1 MADKLRERLSK
12 LSGLPCILIVAAAGL
27 LLILWPTQSSS
38 AVEEGGQPEEVRIA
52 ALLSAM
58 DGVGEARVLLSENGA
73 VVVCPG
79 ADDAS
84 VCLRV
89 TQAVKCYTG
98 LGADDVRIFKT
109 KSMGG

>member
-1 MADKLRERLSK
+1 MAEKLRERLSK
-12 LSGLPCILIVAAAGL
+12 LSGLPYVLIVAAAGL

-38 AVEEGGQPEEVRIA
+38 AAEEGGEPEEVRIA
-52 ALLSAM
+52 ALLS
-58 DGVGEARVLLSENGA
+58 DIEGVGEARVLLSDNGA

-98 LGADDVRIFKT
+98 LGADDVWIFKT

>member
-1 MADKLRERLSK
+1 MSDKWRDRLSK
-12 LSGLPCILIVAAAGL
+12 LRGYPCILLVAAAGVL
-27 LLILWPTQSSS
+27 LLLWPTKNVS
-38 AVEEGGQPEEVRIA
+38 AAEEGGEPEEVRIA
-52 ALLSAM
+52 GLLS
-58 DGVGEARVLLSENGA
+58 DIEGVGDARVLLSEHGA

-84 VCLRV
+84 VCLRI

-98 LGADDVRIFKT
+98 LGADDVRVFRT

>member
-1 MADKLRERLSK
+1 MSDKWRDRLSK
-12 LSGLPCILIVAAAGL
+12 LRSYPCILLVAAAGVL
-27 LLILWPTQSSS
+27 LLLWPTKNVS
-38 AVEEGGQPEEVRIA
+38 AAEEGGEPEEVRIA
-52 ALLSAM
+52 GLLS
-58 DGVGEARVLLSENGA
+58 DIEGVGDARVLLSENGA

-84 VCLRV
+84 VCLRI

-98 LGADDVRIFKT
+98 LGADDVRVFRT

>member
-1 MADKLRERLSK
+1 MSDRWQELLTKSRGYTVVLL
-12 LSGLPCILIVAAAGL
+12 VAAAGL
-27 LLILWPTQSSS
+27 LLILWPVKGAS
-38 AVEEGGQPEEVRIA
+38 AAEEGGEPEEVRIA
-52 ALLSAM
+52 GVLS
-58 DGVGEARVLLSENGA
+58 DIEGVGDARVLLSEHGA

-84 VCLRV
+84 VCLRI

-98 LGADDVRIFKT
+98 LGADDVRIFRT